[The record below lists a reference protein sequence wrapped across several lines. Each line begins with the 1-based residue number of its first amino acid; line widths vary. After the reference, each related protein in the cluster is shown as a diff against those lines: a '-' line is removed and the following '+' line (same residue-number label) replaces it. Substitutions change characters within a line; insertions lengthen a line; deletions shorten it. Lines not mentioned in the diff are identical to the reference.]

1 MKKLFIMFSVTIIV
15 FSMIFLLFRFF
26 LQKNDTAFPVFHV
39 AQDAEVKKEE
49 NSDFAAPLDR
59 AAERVTKKPFGIF
72 ISPGSSPVQ
81 PERFAGYH
89 TGADFEVFPEEQDSD
104 VFVRAVCEG
113 RLLSKKSA
121 TGYGGVAVQACEL
134 ENDSITVIY
143 GHLDLGSVNAKIGDN
158 IRKGDVLGKLGRG
171 YSEQTDGERK
181 HLHLGF
187 HKGNLLDILGYV
199 DSQEKLSDWIDS
211 CLYVCK

>member
-1 MKKLFIMFSVTIIV
+1 M
-15 FSMIFLLFRFF
+15 
-26 LQKNDTAFPVFHV
+26 
-39 AQDAEVKKEE
+39 
-49 NSDFAAPLDR
+49 DR
-59 AAERVTKKPFGIF
+59 AAERVTKKPWHIYF
-72 ISPGSSPVQ
+72 PGSSPVQ

>member
-1 MKKLFIMFSVTIIV
+1 M
-15 FSMIFLLFRFF
+15 
-26 LQKNDTAFPVFHV
+26 
-39 AQDAEVKKEE
+39 
-49 NSDFAAPLDR
+49 
-59 AAERVTKKPFGIF
+59 
-72 ISPGSSPVQ
+72 
-81 PERFAGYH
+81 
-89 TGADFEVFPEEQDSD
+89 
-104 VFVRAVCEG
+104 RAVCEG